1 MFCTS
6 FPVALFILFYVHDGV
21 CFGMKCFGRKRFGHL
36 FFLLFISVCSDLG
49 LFALLAVCYFPKQ
62 RYELGLRPECCSVTN
77 IISAM
82 WSLV

>member
-21 CFGMKCFGRKRFGHL
+21 CFGMKHFGRKRFGHL
-36 FFLLFISVCSDLG
+36 FLLLFVSVGSDLG

-62 RYELGLRPECCSVTN
+62 RHG
-77 IISAM
+77 
-82 WSLV
+82 